1 MQCKKC
7 KKECLDSELENGVC
21 KECNSK
27 EKGNKKTY
35 ILIILISVILSTIS
49 YLIIETLVNNDATLK
64 DFEIGSF
71 NMETEKT
78 NYQYT
83 SNLTTYTGRGEI
95 SCKNK
100 DTNYIVLLEKNNKTS
115 GEIEYTT
122 VIVHEGKGEFTTY
135 DSNYSNVDKK
145 PNYEFKVIGYRNFKN
160 VK

>member
-1 MQCKKC
+1 MQCKRC

-21 KECNSK
+21 RECSSK
-27 EKGNKKTY
+27 EKGNKKVY

-49 YLIIETLVNNDATLK
+49 YLIIETWVNNDATLK

-135 DSNYSNVDKK
+135 DSNYSNVDKNQIMNLK
-145 PNYEFKVIGYRNFKN
+145 L
-160 VK
+160 